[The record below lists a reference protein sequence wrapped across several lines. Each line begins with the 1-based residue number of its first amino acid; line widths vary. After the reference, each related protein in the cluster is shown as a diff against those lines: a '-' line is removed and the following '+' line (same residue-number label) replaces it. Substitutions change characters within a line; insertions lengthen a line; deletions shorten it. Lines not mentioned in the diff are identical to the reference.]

1 MTKKDMKI
9 IDFLITKDGKK
20 IDKRIGLEMNKKYK
34 AQKLKLN

>member
-1 MTKKDMKI
+1 MKI
-9 IDFLITKDGKK
+9 IDFLTTKDGNLK